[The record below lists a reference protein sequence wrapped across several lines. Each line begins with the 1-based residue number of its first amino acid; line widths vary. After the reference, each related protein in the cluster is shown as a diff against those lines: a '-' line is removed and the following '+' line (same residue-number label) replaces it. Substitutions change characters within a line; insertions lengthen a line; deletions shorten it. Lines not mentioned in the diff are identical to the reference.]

1 MYTENGIN
9 ENTYK
14 LLFEDVDNYNLKRE
28 EQYSDYYSQILSA
41 LNCYTLYKEKSI
53 FKTLLITIFK
63 NKLNLQ
69 YIKYDKKRKEW
80 VYDDGNEI
88 IFFDMLSKYVE
99 DKDIKKKLLSK
110 KRTGYCHSNSID
122 IAKTLRNSRIITGM
136 IEQYNRKVLHSVVET
151 SNKDNQKVILD
162 YAFNI
167 LMPKDSYKKLTNF
180 EELNVVEGE
189 TLENDF
195 EKILKFFDQ
204 FGHKEYLLFRDE
216 LIRDL
221 EKNEKH
227 LKQDEER

>member
-110 KRTGYCHSNSID
+110 KKNW
-122 IAKTLRNSRIITGM
+122 
-136 IEQYNRKVLHSVVET
+136 
-151 SNKDNQKVILD
+151 ILS
-162 YAFNI
+162 F
-167 LMPKDSYKKLTNF
+167 
-180 EELNVVEGE
+180 
-189 TLENDF
+189 
-195 EKILKFFDQ
+195 
-204 FGHKEYLLFRDE
+204 
-216 LIRDL
+216 
-221 EKNEKH
+221 
-227 LKQDEER
+227 